1 MHMPDGLDTLAGEN
15 GIMLSGGQKQRILL
29 ARMLLTPPRL
39 YLLDDATSALD
50 GKTER
55 KILETLRERIRRDN
69 GAAVIVSDS
78 DNVKAMA
85 DRILSIGGNAS

>member
-1 MHMPDGLDTLAGEN
+1 
-15 GIMLSGGQKQRILL
+15 
-29 ARMLLTPPRL
+29 MLLTHPRL

-50 GKTER
+50 EKTER